1 MHEDYILFLSIPQI
15 IQHRETR
22 EMLGMKDSS
31 SFSCMDIMKIIAH
44 NRQYAAQKKG
54 MEPLNRTSVDD
65 E

>member
-1 MHEDYILFLSIPQI
+1 
-15 IQHRETR
+15 
-22 EMLGMKDSS
+22 MLGMKDSS